1 MKHIYT
7 LLGALALAFF
17 VLPLVR
23 AQDEKEKDK
32 DPDKEKPPAKEKPAD
47 KDKADKDKQAME
59 NLLFRAEEEYRRFF
73 KRPEKAHEFWAAIR
87 FEMNVGKFDLAAL
100 HLKQLLAKEPPE
112 EVDKELLKIEEVRGM
127 SEFLRLKAVKKWSGI
142 AEFQEETEK
151 NVDKLIDRV
160 TRTLKAHL
168 SDPVRIGKLIEQL
181 DAPTIQERSYAFGQL
196 MRSGAKAAPYLIK
209 TLQEKFES
217 PLHGRA
223 VEALLRLD
231 PDVVPGFLEVL
242 KAKDDRD
249 AALPDL
255 RLVLLDVVKARAD
268 KRAIPYLWHMSA
280 SPKYPPLVRA
290 RARATLAYLMET
302 DPARLP
308 PAHIALTQLADD
320 YYRHKVKFVEVSPNY
335 SAKVKGAAVP
345 RGALGKTVWA
355 WDGRKVAA
363 GQFLNSKQAEE
374 LFGLRHAREAIDL
387 MPTYKP
393 AQIALLN
400 LILEHYYAPELEK
413 AALEPMPPSL
423 KKLLAS
429 VDADV
434 LISVLDRALDD
445 GNLRPALAVIE
456 ILGERG
462 EVRAARLSAG
472 GAPQGLV
479 KALFHP
485 DRRVQMAAARALVR
499 LPAGP
504 VPVAS
509 QRVIEILR
517 RFLAASTTPKVLV
530 LFTPADKAVAVRAA
544 VKEAGF
550 EPVLTERINE
560 AIEHLSRAADFDAIL
575 VFPNAPA
582 GELPYVLA
590 QLREDRDSARLPL
603 VVLSTLGNE
612 EVLLRMAR
620 PHPHTR
626 VLPRSLATRA
636 DDIKTTVDDMARDAA
651 GSRLTGKEREAFRKM
666 AMNHLWRMAQGE
678 VPGYEV
684 RHAKD
689 AILQTA
695 SAKDADL
702 ATLAVE
708 TMGRLPGSE
717 YQQRLAGM
725 VLDPGRD
732 KLRVAAAKELNRH
745 IQKFGLSVTDQ
756 QIKDLRAAYRAAAT
770 EPELRGQ
777 LALVMGSLRPA
788 SRVTGARLLEF
799 RPDAPAPK
807 KEIEKE

>member
-1 MKHIYT
+1 MKY
-7 LLGALALAFF
+7 LLGLLTMILLA
-17 VLPLVR
+17 LPLVR
-23 AQDEKEKDK
+23 AQDEKEKE
-32 DPDKEKPPAKEKPAD
+32 PEKPPAKEKGNAE
-47 KDKADKDKQAME
+47 KDKQAME
-59 NLLFRAEEEYRRFF
+59 DLLFRAEEEYRRFF
-73 KRPEKAHEFWAAIR
+73 RKPEKTHEFWAAIR

-100 HLKQLLAKEPPE
+100 HLKQLLAKEPAAD
-112 EVDKELLKIEEVRGM
+112 VDKDLLKIEEVRGM
-127 SEFLRLKAVKKWSGI
+127 SEFLRLQAVKKWSDIGD
-142 AEFQEETEK
+142 FQRETEK
-151 NVDKLIDRV
+151 NVGKLIDRV
-160 TRTLKAHL
+160 TAALKAHL
-168 SDPVRIGKLIEQL
+168 RDAVRIGKLIEQL

-196 MRSGAKAAPYLIK
+196 RRSGAAAAPHLIK
-209 TLQEKFES
+209 TLREKFDS

-223 VEALLRLD
+223 VEALLKLE
-231 PDVVPGFLEVL
+231 PDVVPGFLEIL

-249 AALPDL
+249 AADPEL

-280 SPKYPPLVRA
+280 SPKYPRLVRE

-308 PAHIALTQLADD
+308 PAHMALTQLADD
-320 YYRHKVKFVEVSPNY
+320 YYRHKIKFVEVSPNY
-335 SAKVKGAAVP
+335 SAKVKGGPIP
-345 RGALGKTVWA
+345 RAALGRTVWP
-355 WDGRKVAA
+355 WDGTKVAA
-363 GQFLNSKQAEE
+363 GLFLNSKQLEE
-374 LFGLRHAREAIDL
+374 LYGLRHAREALDL
-387 MPTYKP
+387 MPTYQP

-413 AALEPMPPSL
+413 ATLEAMPPSL

-434 LISVLDRALDD
+434 LIRVLDRALDD
-445 GNLRPALAVIE
+445 GNPRAALAVIE

-462 EVRAARLSAG
+462 EVRAARLSAA

-485 DRRVQMAAARALVR
+485 DRRVQMAAARAMVR

-509 QRVIEILR
+509 QRVVDILR
-517 RFLAASTTPKVLV
+517 RFLAAGPAPRALV
-530 LFTPADKAVAVRAA
+530 LYAPADKAVAARAA

-550 EPVLTERINE
+550 DPVMTDRVKE
-560 AIEHLSRAADFDAIL
+560 AFEHLHRAADVDAIL

-582 GELPYVLA
+582 GELPHVLT
-590 QLREDRDSARLPL
+590 QLREDRDTARLPL
-603 VVLSTLGNE
+603 VVLSTAANE
-612 EVLLRMAR
+612 ETLLRMTKSF
-620 PHPHTR
+620 PHTR
-626 VLPRSLATRA
+626 VLPRPLATRA
-636 DDIKTTVDDMARDAA
+636 DDIKATVEDMTRHAA
-651 GSRLTGKEREAFRKM
+651 GARLTDKERETFRKT
-666 AMNHLWRMAQGE
+666 AMNLLWRMAQGE

-684 RHAKD
+684 RHARD

-695 SAKDADL
+695 NAKDADL

-732 KLRVAAAKELNRH
+732 KLRVAAARELNRH
-745 IQKFGLSVTDQ
+745 IQKFGLSVSDQ
-756 QIKDLRAAYRAAAT
+756 QIKDLRGAYRDAAV

-788 SRVTGARLLEF
+788 SRVTGARLLDF

-807 KEIEKE
+807 KEVEKK